1 MAWKRSV
8 LVVANVTAT
17 SDELLATLQAR
28 SAREPMSF
36 TLIVPATASD
46 GGREAAKQ
54 QVVAALERLRAAG
67 LEVDGGIG
75 DGDPMIAVT
84 EAWDPR
90 RFDEIMIST
99 LPSALSKWLQTDLPH
114 RVAKLTGARVTH
126 VLSTPPKRTYSTVPA
141 PAQSNQGV
149 LRPLSVLG
157 WGGSGTRPG
166 S

>member
-36 TLIVPATASD
+36 TLIVPATASG

-54 QVVAALERLRAAG
+54 QVVGALERLRAAG

-157 WGGSGTRPG
+157 WGGSDTRPG